1 MPRTLAVAPLGR
13 PEAPP
18 VVEQA
23 PRAPLDASG
32 LATLLRRWPETAH
45 LATRLDPKPGARG
58 KVTFDLGVTIEV
70 LEAFVQAVDVLSIAH
85 PDMRADAD
93 KARGALPALRA
104 KLRQAAN

>member
-1 MPRTLAVAPLGR
+1 M
-13 PEAPP
+13 
-18 VVEQA
+18 
-23 PRAPLDASG
+23 
-32 LATLLRRWPETAH
+32 
-45 LATRLDPKPGARG
+45 
-58 KVTFDLGVTIEV
+58 TFDLGVTIEV